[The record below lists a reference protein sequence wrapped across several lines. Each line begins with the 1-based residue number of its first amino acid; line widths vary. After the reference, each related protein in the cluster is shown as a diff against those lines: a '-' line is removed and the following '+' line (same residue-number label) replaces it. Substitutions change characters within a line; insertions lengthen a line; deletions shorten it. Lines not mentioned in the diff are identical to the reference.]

1 MGISIVLFKAESGK
15 CFKAGDMRAS
25 EQPAL
30 AALHTIFLREHNRL
44 VQELQKVGVERRLV
58 QELQKVGVVY
68 YIVIAIYCI
77 YQQSESREFNRLV
90 QEIQKVGVV

>member
-1 MGISIVLFKAESGK
+1 MGMRRMGLINVIHKADRIIILFKAESGK

-44 VQELQKVGVERRLV
+44 VQELQKVGVVFSWSYSNL
-58 QELQKVGVVY
+58 L
-68 YIVIAIYCI
+68 
-77 YQQSESREFNRLV
+77 
-90 QEIQKVGVV
+90 